1 MGKGGD
7 FYAVARGKSVGIYR
21 SWADCS
27 EQVKGF
33 QNARFKKFPTESEAR
48 KFIADNLSVPG
59 GGASTSNFSSKN
71 VANSGRPA
79 KRSISKNDDSLRE
92 VEEKRAKIDQ
102 TDFTI
107 VYTDGACSNNGR
119 ENAKAGWGV
128 YWGDDNLDNSYG
140 PVYGEPT
147 NNRGELIAVE
157 KALETAI
164 KRGIKKV
171 LVKTDSN
178 LLIQS
183 LDKWILGWR
192 KKGWKTADG
201 KPVKNRDLLEK
212 IDKLRG
218 ELEVQFEHVRG
229 HCGIDGNEKADELA
243 RKGAQMYTKF

>member
-1 MGKGGD
+1 IAGYPQPLHKKFDNLNEAIEYFKKFYEGKIDGEKNKKKEEKKTVEKNVEKKKEQTY
-7 FYAVARGKSVGIYR
+7 YAVARGHKTGVL
-21 SWADCS
+21 
-27 EQVKGF
+27 
-33 QNARFKKFPTESEAR
+33 N
-48 KFIADNLSVPG
+48 
-59 GGASTSNFSSKN
+59 
-71 VANSGRPA
+71 
-79 KRSISKNDDSLRE
+79 
-92 VEEKRAKIDQ
+92 
-102 TDFTI
+102 DFTI